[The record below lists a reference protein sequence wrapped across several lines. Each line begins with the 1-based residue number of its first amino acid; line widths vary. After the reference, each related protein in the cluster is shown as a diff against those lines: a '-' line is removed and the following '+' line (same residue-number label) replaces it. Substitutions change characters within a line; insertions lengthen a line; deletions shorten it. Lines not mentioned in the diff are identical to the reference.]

1 MDFSRNYHALNKIIS
16 FVVIRMIF
24 FSCFEQNYF
33 ICCNKNGFFSC
44 FEQNYLI
51 RMDFSRNYHTSN
63 KIISFVV
70 IRMIFFHAS
79 NKIISF
85 VVIRMIFFSCFEQ
98 NYFICCNKNV
108 FFSCFEQNY
117 LIRMDFSRN
126 YHASNKIISFVV
138 IRMYFLCKIIYLII

>member
-1 MDFSRNYHALNKIIS
+1 MEFDFLSD
-16 FVVIRMIF
+16 
-24 FSCFEQNYF
+24 
-33 ICCNKNGFFSC
+33 FSC

-51 RMDFSRNYHTSN
+51 RMDFSRNYHASN

-98 NYFICCNKNV
+98 NYFICYNKNV
-108 FFSCFEQNY
+108 FFMQDYLFNNLTFE
-117 LIRMDFSRN
+117 
-126 YHASNKIISFVV
+126 
-138 IRMYFLCKIIYLII
+138 